1 MTAELVVWSVVAV
14 SIVVVGL
21 WPLLTRNRQPRTDP
35 RWTVDTARSRIAE
48 LEDRLDLSDVP
59 EPARAKAERSLLLA
73 GAALAKGG
81 RKAPARAGRWAEV
94 GLAAIGDRRST

>member
-35 RWTVDTARSRIAE
+35 RWTVETARSRIAE